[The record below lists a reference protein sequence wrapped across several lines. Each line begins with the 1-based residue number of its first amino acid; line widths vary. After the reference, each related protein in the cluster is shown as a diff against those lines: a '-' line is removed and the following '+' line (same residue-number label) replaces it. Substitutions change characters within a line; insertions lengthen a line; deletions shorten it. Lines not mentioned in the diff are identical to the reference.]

1 MTDKQGVVG
10 TTQPVAKIS
19 PAGKDQLVILVGR
32 RDEPLLILSTQFQAL
47 GVASTLLA
55 DGTEIKQ
62 HLSQNSVQ
70 RPPSLVVVD
79 VETVRN
85 ALELIRE
92 LTFLY
97 RGLPVLAAACKGSVA
112 DAREAIDVGAA
123 DYFLLPVGDDKLSGL
138 WSSFGNQYFDPELGR
153 GRRLITNDDR
163 MRRIL
168 MQIRRVGQTNATVL
182 IQGES
187 GTGKELIAR
196 FLHQVSNRTKG
207 PFVAINCAA
216 LPENLLE
223 SELFGHAKGAFT
235 GAMVDHK
242 GKFQQANGGTIF
254 LDEISEMSLNLQAKL
269 LRVLQER
276 EVDPVGG
283 RSPIALDVRV
293 VASTNRDLRQW
304 VDQDKFRED
313 LFYRLNVFPVQLPAL
328 RERPKDI
335 LQLSE
340 HFRVRFIA
348 ELGRNN
354 IPFSSLAIAALQSYD
369 WPGNIR
375 ELENVIHRAL
385 LMAEGREIQ
394 PEDLMIDVPLNSV
407 NRNTVQHYGAEQEPY
422 EPPVSSSYS
431 SSGFADEEDK
441 QRLHLPVGT
450 TVREMEEF
458 LIFRTLDEVNGNR
471 TRAAELLGISIRTLR
486 NKLNEYAAR

>member
-1 MTDKQGVVG
+1 MIDRQNGV
-10 TTQPVAKIS
+10 TTTLSTGKVVAPS
-19 PAGKDQLVILVGR
+19 HDQNVLLLGM
-32 RDEPLLILSTQFQAL
+32 RDEPLLILSAQFHAL
-47 GVASTLLA
+47 GLNPQLLT
-55 DGTEIKQ
+55 DTTETKKQ
-62 HLSQNSVQ
+62 LAHKLV
-70 RPPSLVVVD
+70 SLVVVD

-92 LTFLY
+92 LTFLF
-97 RGLPVLAAACKGSVA
+97 RGLPILAAACKGSVT
-112 DAREAIDVGAA
+112 DAREAINVGAA
-123 DYFLLPVGDDKLSGL
+123 DYFLLPVDDDKLSGL
-138 WSSFGNQYFDPELGR
+138 WNSFGNQYFDPELGR
-153 GRRLITNDDR
+153 GRRLITSDER

-168 MQIRRVGQTNATVL
+168 MQVRRVSQTNATVL

-196 FLHQVSNRTKG
+196 FLHQVSNRAKG
-207 PFVAINCAA
+207 PFIAINCAA

-223 SELFGHAKGAFT
+223 SELFGHTKGAFT
-235 GAMVDHK
+235 GALVDHK

-304 VDQDKFRED
+304 VDQGKFRED

-328 RERPKDI
+328 RERPKDV

-340 HFRVRFIA
+340 HFRVRFVA
-348 ELGRNN
+348 ELGRNA
-354 IPFSSLAIAALQSYD
+354 IPFSNLALTALQTYD

-394 PEDLMIDVPLNSV
+394 PEDLMIDVPLITSIQANQNSHS
-407 NRNTVQHYGAEQEPY
+407 TDSFLPD
-422 EPPVSSSYS
+422 SSSMPLLS
-431 SSGFADEEDK
+431 SLDEEEK